1 MVKIDVGGSQSR
13 PATVPGTPKE
23 ISSASGQNVPPQTNV
38 PSTGTKKRM
47 YLMEC
52 DEDVATGKTNYCR
65 RIPIYDEPIPGRYPT
80 ARAKPRKCPQV
91 SLARQPQMVSVH
103 RLCVTF
109 HDGYRDG
116 WDKAHLKRLM
126 ERRNRKKT
134 NFFEYTTV

>member
-65 RIPIYDEPIPGRYPT
+65 RIPIYDEPIPGTVPDSPGK
-80 ARAKPRKCPQV
+80 APEVSPGVPRKATANGECT
-91 SLARQPQMVSVH
+91 LD
-103 RLCVTF
+103 CV
-109 HDGYRDG
+109 
-116 WDKAHLKRLM
+116 
-126 ERRNRKKT
+126 
-134 NFFEYTTV
+134 

>member
-65 RIPIYDEPIPGRYPT
+65 RIPIYDEPIPGTVPDSPGK
-80 ARAKPRKCPQV
+80 APEVSPGVPRKATANGECTSAV
-91 SLARQPQMVSVH
+91 CDLSR
-103 RLCVTF
+103 RLPRRLGQSTSQKA
-109 HDGYRDG
+109 DGEEEPKK
-116 WDKAHLKRLM
+116 DK
-126 ERRNRKKT
+126 
-134 NFFEYTTV
+134 FF